1 MSSPLS
7 TQDLK
12 QIHNGIRDKYVNVAV
27 SPEGQFKYPTDE
39 LGPRI

>member
-12 QIHNGIRDKYVNVAV
+12 QIHNGIRDKYAQVAV
-27 SPEGQFKYPTDE
+27 SLKGPHIRRDE
-39 LGPRI
+39 PGMSN